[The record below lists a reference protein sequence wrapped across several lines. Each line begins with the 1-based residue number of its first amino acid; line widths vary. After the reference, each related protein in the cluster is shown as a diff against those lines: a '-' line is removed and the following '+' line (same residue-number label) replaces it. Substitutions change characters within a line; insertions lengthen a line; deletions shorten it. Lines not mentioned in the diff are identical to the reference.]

1 MGCLGRRHISDDG
14 ALTLLADEPPPTA
27 VREQGEAAIAA
38 WRASLPR
45 TLLADEPPPA
55 AAIEGGEAAVA
66 EWKASLLAHWMDQLN
81 FSAQHPAGDDPSK
94 WPAPEGMLGPI
105 PPELSPLRIHRVSIP
120 GEGQATADS
129 FAHVCETH
137 NFVKVHRCTGYC
149 LRSLRHPPAGTSRT
163 ARHCS
168 KGGFGPEAPL
178 VGHRVRIEGGQKH
191 LGSKGI
197 ARSYDP
203 LLLQGVVS
211 GYRVELDGAP
221 RDHTGNVVQVH
232 VNAKYIVHDCNGLG
246 CHENGCA
253 APLPFGKPRRERAAI
268 EVDLERGIHSI
279 ELPREHP
286 RIVQGIRVV
295 TDWWMANDDQRVIL
309 CPRAPVDCTA
319 EDLARVARYIA
330 SYLTKGNE
338 GSEEY
343 AAAFQQILQG
353 MDDDA
358 NVKLAVR
365 RLMIRTC
372 GKDYPRQFVVYAL
385 AGNGRTTG
393 CLKHTSCTFE
403 RLSLGTR
410 RLDSNGGETATRQN
424 GKDRYCAAIASRSF
438 AGSLYEY
445 LCSAPDGSAR
455 VPLISGGQTWP
466 TDPLTEQY
474 AHNMLLLHFCSWS
487 KEADI
492 RVALG
497 GETWLESF
505 AQFRLQGDCPRFV
518 EMEIARATLQ
528 HVPSQ
533 FGPPRADDA
542 DNDEAEEQPAWM
554 ELLGH
559 GEYTDDRL
567 SVTFDDWTARGHN
580 HTAPLAAT
588 AAYPDLHTAMSW
600 LEQEAEAFTARAERS
615 TLLHLPQEN
624 PRHANRMQRAAIALL
639 LHALYCHVNK
649 CATHLGVSHEPR
661 RLLLLGKPGAG
672 KSFVAKVLILL
683 TRMVLNEQG
692 AAAGGAPTGVAAFEA
707 GLKTWH
713 SFLKIPVGSK
723 FSTSFDGLGASG
735 ELQQKLAPLFMLLGD
750 ELSMSGRTLFG
761 WIAHQTR
768 TGIANGHGNNEPF
781 GGPKLPFVAMSGDFH
796 QLDPV
801 FDSPVYK
808 PGSASANSNYG
819 RQAYLLFEDVILLD
833 EVGPLAALTLALG
846 QPFRYHPHYDLPRPR
861 P

>member
-1 MGCLGRRHISDDG
+1 M
-14 ALTLLADEPPPTA
+14 
-27 VREQGEAAIAA
+27 
-38 WRASLPR
+38 PR

-246 CHENGCA
+246 CRENGCA

-424 GKDRYCAAIASRSF
+424 GKDRYCAAIASHSF

-455 VPLISGGQTWP
+455 VPLISGA
-466 TDPLTEQY
+466 LVEQ
-474 AHNMLLLHFCSWS
+474 
-487 KEADI
+487 
-492 RVALG
+492 
-497 GETWLESF
+497 
-505 AQFRLQGDCPRFV
+505 
-518 EMEIARATLQ
+518 
-528 HVPSQ
+528 
-533 FGPPRADDA
+533 
-542 DNDEAEEQPAWM
+542 
-554 ELLGH
+554 
-559 GEYTDDRL
+559 
-567 SVTFDDWTARGHN
+567 
-580 HTAPLAAT
+580 
-588 AAYPDLHTAMSW
+588 
-600 LEQEAEAFTARAERS
+600 
-615 TLLHLPQEN
+615 
-624 PRHANRMQRAAIALL
+624 
-639 LHALYCHVNK
+639 
-649 CATHLGVSHEPR
+649 
-661 RLLLLGKPGAG
+661 
-672 KSFVAKVLILL
+672 
-683 TRMVLNEQG
+683 
-692 AAAGGAPTGVAAFEA
+692 
-707 GLKTWH
+707 
-713 SFLKIPVGSK
+713 
-723 FSTSFDGLGASG
+723 
-735 ELQQKLAPLFMLLGD
+735 
-750 ELSMSGRTLFG
+750 
-761 WIAHQTR
+761 
-768 TGIANGHGNNEPF
+768 
-781 GGPKLPFVAMSGDFH
+781 
-796 QLDPV
+796 
-801 FDSPVYK
+801 
-808 PGSASANSNYG
+808 
-819 RQAYLLFEDVILLD
+819 
-833 EVGPLAALTLALG
+833 
-846 QPFRYHPHYDLPRPR
+846 
-861 P
+861 